1 MDKIQLPTKKL
12 LFWLATLVLVMA
24 CVPSMT
30 TPTPLSTLDAN
41 AINTFIVQTA
51 NVAATRTASVPT
63 LTPTATLINTSTPE
77 PTYTLVGTLIPPSPI
92 PVSKIRYFRVKHDNQ
107 LAKYNYRSRTA
118 DPGWPTEIWGLQTTE
133 VVRLTVGQSLAS
145 GTTRTIVDG
154 TWSRYIDMLNDYNK
168 KKINY
173 VKADNT
179 ALFNGSGF
187 PQLES
192 LTMGGNVITLD
203 EIQGGW
209 GRVHTIDYSNPGPLK
224 EVNYITKPDLV
235 HKFVII
241 GWSRRTKSSYL
252 GNTPQGDLYWP
263 LVSARPVWIPIE
275 YLEPF
280 PILPMDVTSNKTQ
293 PVRQQPSIES
303 PLTRFEFTQGKTE
316 TVIDYFPSGSDV
328 WGRLT
333 NGFWILLM
341 RQGGFPTSWS
351 MATQPPP

>member
-1 MDKIQLPTKKL
+1 MDNMQPHTKKL
-12 LFWLATLVLVMA
+12 LLWFTTFALIMA
-24 CVPSMT
+24 CVPGMA
-30 TPTPLSTLDAN
+30 TPYPVSTLDAN
-41 AINTFIVQTA
+41 SINTYIAQTA
-51 NVAATRTASVPT
+51 SVAAIRTASVPT
-63 LTPTATLINTSTPE
+63 LTATATPRNTFTPIPSNTPINTF
-77 PTYTLVGTLIPPSPI
+77 VPPSPI
-92 PVSKIRYFRVKHDNQ
+92 PVGKVQYYRVKHDTQ
-107 LAKYNYRSRTA
+107 LEKYNYKSRTA
-118 DPGWPTEIWGLQTTE
+118 DPTWPEGIWGSQTTE
-133 VVRLTVGQSLAS
+133 VVRLTLGQNLNS
-145 GTTRTIVDG
+145 GTTRTVVDG
-154 TWSRYIDMLNDYNK
+154 TWSQYINMLNDYNE

-179 ALFNGSGF
+179 ALFNGAGF

-224 EVNYITKPDLV
+224 EVNYITRPDLV
-235 HKFVII
+235 HKFVVI
-241 GWSRRTKSSYL
+241 GWSRRTQSSYL

-263 LVSARPVWIPIE
+263 LVAAKPVWIPIE

-293 PVRQQPSIES
+293 PVRQQPSLES
-303 PLTRFEFTQGKTE
+303 PLTRFEFTKGKTE
-316 TVIDYFPSGSDV
+316 TVVDYFPSGSDV

-341 RQGGFPTSWS
+341 RQGGFLTSWS